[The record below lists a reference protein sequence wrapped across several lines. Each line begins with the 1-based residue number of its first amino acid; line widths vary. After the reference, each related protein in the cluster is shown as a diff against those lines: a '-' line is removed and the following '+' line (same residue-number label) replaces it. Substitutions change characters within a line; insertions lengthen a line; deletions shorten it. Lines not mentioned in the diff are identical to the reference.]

1 MYNVLVRYD
10 YALRSAGRAGRVL
23 QEEGLDRVVCH
34 APARGT
40 LQSIRGKHLNTEA
53 SEGVF
58 RVSVIAGFTAAKES

>member
-23 QEEGLDRVVCH
+23 QEEGLDRVVCQ

-40 LQSIRGKHLNTEA
+40 LQSIRGEHLNTEA
-53 SEGVF
+53 SKGVF
-58 RVSVIAGFTAAKES
+58 GVSVIVGFTTAKEP